1 MALQN
6 YAAAAKEGSRPPN
19 AIFASDWTDMT
30 REDIIL
36 VAGILSVL
44 VVVGLYL
51 FHWNRERKGADA
63 KSPAVADGPLPAPN
77 RETLA
82 LQLQAYERLVLLAER
97 ISLTSLITRVP
108 AGEMD
113 ARQYVSALVE
123 QVRMESE
130 HNLSQQIYVSEIAW
144 QSVAKLREQ
153 NIFTLTRLLGILP
166 ANATGRD
173 LAMAVAELV
182 KADANASLH
191 TVVLDALRKEA
202 RKLL

>member
-1 MALQN
+1 MA
-6 YAAAAKEGSRPPN
+6 
-19 AIFASDWTDMT
+19 

-36 VAGILSVL
+36 YAGILSVAA
-44 VVVGLYL
+44 VVGLYF
-51 FHWNRERKGADA
+51 FHWNRERKETEA
-63 KSPAVADGPLPAPN
+63 KPPTPSDGPAPAAN

-97 ISLTSLITRVP
+97 ISLPALVTRIP

-113 ARQYVSALVE
+113 ARQYAAALTE

-130 HNLSQQIYVSEIAW
+130 HNFSQQIYVSELAW

-153 NIFTLTRLLGILP
+153 TIFTLNRLLGILP
-166 ANATGRD
+166 ASATGRD
-173 LAMAVAELV
+173 LAMAVAELMQ
-182 KADANASLH
+182 ADPNASLH
-191 TVVLDALRKEA
+191 PLVLDALRKEA